1 MSMAES
7 GPHAHPVPSRR
18 ARELV
23 RGAFDLHVH
32 SAPDVMKRHSDDLE
46 LARRFREVGMGG
58 YVIKS
63 HYVPTAE
70 RAAIVRSAVP
80 GVRVLGSITLNAS
93 VGGLNP
99 LAVEIAGREG
109 ARIVWLPTV
118 DSVNERSR
126 HGGAAQDA
134 AKLPYWARLQR
145 EMREAG
151 MEQPPV
157 AVVGP
162 DGKVLPQL
170 RQVLRVVARHGMVL
184 ATGHLSRDEIFA
196 VVEAAQQEGV
206 RHILVTH
213 PDFPT
218 QALPEEDQVRLARQG
233 AYLEYCFT
241 TAYTGKVAWE
251 TMFRH
256 IRAVGPASA
265 VLSSDLGQPDNPPVE
280 DGLAL
285 MADRLLEAGFG
296 EDEVHAMAVRNTV
309 LLAGG
314 EGR

>member
-1 MSMAES
+1 MAENS
-7 GPHAHPVPSRR
+7 SYSHPVPSER

-32 SAPDVMKRHSDDLE
+32 SAPDVMKRHSHDLE
-46 LARRFREVGMGG
+46 LALRFREVGLRG

-70 RAAIVRSAVP
+70 RAALVRSAVP

-126 HGGAAQDA
+126 HGRAVQDA
-134 AKLPYWARLQR
+134 GKLPAWAYLQE
-145 EMREAG
+145 EMRQSG

-157 AVVGP
+157 DVVGS

-170 RQVLRVVARHGMVL
+170 QQVLRVVARHGMVL
-184 ATGHLSRDEIFA
+184 ATGHLSRYEIFA
-196 VVEAAQQEGV
+196 VVEAAQQAGV
-206 RHILVTH
+206 RHIVVTH
-213 PDFPT
+213 PDFPS
-218 QALPEEDQVRLARQG
+218 QALSEEDQVRLARAG

-241 TAYTGKVAWE
+241 TAYTGKVSWE

-256 IRAVGPASA
+256 IRAVGSASA

-285 MADRLLEAGFG
+285 MADRLLEAGFN
-296 EDEVHAMAVRNTV
+296 EEEVHAMAVRNTV

-314 EGR
+314 EEG